1 MVAKFIRRP
10 VLSMVIA
17 IVIMLLGLLAIS
29 QSSVE
34 QFPEIAPPEVNVTA
48 QYPGANAEVLTKTVV
63 RPLERAINGVAG
75 LKYMIS
81 TAGNDGT
88 AILQMR
94 FQTGTDPEMAAV
106 NVQNRVSTVVGEL
119 PAEVRQNGL
128 EVKKEVNSM
137 LMYLNI
143 SSNDPSLDEKFLYNF
158 AQINIYDELKR
169 IDGVGFIDVMGQREY
184 AIRVWLKPDRLTA
197 YNLSANE
204 VLEALQAQ
212 NVEAAPGQLGESSDK
227 HPQAMQ
233 FALRYTGK
241 FTDEKQYGNIVVKSD
256 SDGRIVRLKD
266 IADVELSTAFFDV
279 KAKKDGRPAASIL
292 LKQLP
297 GSNASDVIKKVK
309 ARMSE
314 LKKDTFL
321 PGMDYSIGYDVSQFL
336 EASIHEVI
344 KTLAIAFVL
353 VSLVVFLFL
362 QNFRSTLIPTLAIPV
377 SLVGTFFFMPYFGL
391 SINMITLFALV
402 LAIGVVVDDAI
413 VVVEAVHTKM
423 ERLGVGPLEATT
435 AAMREITGA
444 IISMTLVMV
453 AVFIPVSFMGGPVGM
468 FYRQFAITMGIS
480 VIISCITALTLSPA
494 LCALIL
500 RPVRKASRTPK
511 GFVGRL
517 LAGFERW
524 YQQIELRYRR
534 IVEIIVNRRM
544 VTFGVLIAFA
554 LGTWGLSAI
563 TPTGFI
569 PGEDQGTIYCS
580 ITLPRAATIERTE
593 KVVDQVQQIAN
604 GIDGVESVSSLAGQ
618 NIMVDGTGPIYGTL
632 IINLDSWSRRKHSAD
647 DIIAVLYAK
656 TRHIKSGEVEF
667 FAPPPV
673 SGYTSAGGFEFYLQD
688 KSGKDDQNEMQRV
701 TDHFIEMLRQR
712 PEIQSAVTIFDANFP
727 QYLIN
732 VDYEKAAQKGVTV
745 EAAMG
750 NLQTLIGGEYASNF
764 VRFGKMFKVMVQAD
778 PLYRV
783 TPDDVLN
790 LNVKNDA
797 GLMVP
802 YSSFVTLGRTYGPE
816 KIMRYNMYTA
826 AQITG
831 DAAPGYSTGDVIK
844 AIQEVAQASLPKGY
858 GFEWSGITLDEVTS
872 GGKGMLIFLVS
883 ILFIYLVLA
892 AQYESFLLP
901 FPVLLFLPLGMFGS
915 FAFLVLLGL
924 ENNIYAQIALL
935 MLIGILGK
943 NAILIVEYA
952 VQRRCAG
959 RTIVQ
964 SAVEAVSVRLRP
976 ILMTSFSFVA
986 GLVPLIFAA
995 GVGANGNRTIGSAAA
1010 GGMIFGTV
1018 LGVLLIPGLYVVF
1031 AVFSENISKKKART
1045 SSQLTEKQEEYE
1057 EVF

>member
-1 MVAKFIRRP
+1 
-10 VLSMVIA
+10 
-17 IVIMLLGLLAIS
+17 
-29 QSSVE
+29 
-34 QFPEIAPPEVNVTA
+34 
-48 QYPGANAEVLTKTVV
+48 
-63 RPLERAINGVAG
+63 
-75 LKYMIS
+75 
-81 TAGNDGT
+81 
-88 AILQMR
+88 
-94 FQTGTDPEMAAV
+94 
-106 NVQNRVSTVVGEL
+106 
-119 PAEVRQNGL
+119 
-128 EVKKEVNSM
+128 
-137 LMYLNI
+137 
-143 SSNDPSLDEKFLYNF
+143 
-158 AQINIYDELKR
+158 
-169 IDGVGFIDVMGQREY
+169 
-184 AIRVWLKPDRLTA
+184 
-197 YNLSANE
+197 
-204 VLEALQAQ
+204 
-212 NVEAAPGQLGESSDK
+212 
-227 HPQAMQ
+227 
-233 FALRYTGK
+233 
-241 FTDEKQYGNIVVKSD
+241 
-256 SDGRIVRLKD
+256 
-266 IADVELSTAFFDV
+266 
-279 KAKKDGRPAASIL
+279 
-292 LKQLP
+292 
-297 GSNASDVIKKVK
+297 
-309 ARMSE
+309 
-314 LKKDTFL
+314 
-321 PGMDYSIGYDVSQFL
+321 
-336 EASIHEVI
+336 
-344 KTLAIAFVL
+344 
-353 VSLVVFLFL
+353 
-362 QNFRSTLIPTLAIPV
+362 
-377 SLVGTFFFMPYFGL
+377 
-391 SINMITLFALV
+391 
-402 LAIGVVVDDAI
+402 
-413 VVVEAVHTKM
+413 
-423 ERLGVGPLEATT
+423 
-435 AAMREITGA
+435 
-444 IISMTLVMV
+444 
-453 AVFIPVSFMGGPVGM
+453 
-468 FYRQFAITMGIS
+468 
-480 VIISCITALTLSPA
+480 
-494 LCALIL
+494 
-500 RPVRKASRTPK
+500 
-511 GFVGRL
+511 
-517 LAGFERW
+517 
-524 YQQIELRYRR
+524 
-534 IVEIIVNRRM
+534 
-544 VTFGVLIAFA
+544 
-554 LGTWGLSAI
+554 
-563 TPTGFI
+563 
-569 PGEDQGTIYCS
+569 
-580 ITLPRAATIERTE
+580 
-593 KVVDQVQQIAN
+593 
-604 GIDGVESVSSLAGQ
+604 
-618 NIMVDGTGPIYGTL
+618 
-632 IINLDSWSRRKHSAD
+632 
-647 DIIAVLYAK
+647 
-656 TRHIKSGEVEF
+656 
-667 FAPPPV
+667 
-673 SGYTSAGGFEFYLQD
+673 
-688 KSGKDDQNEMQRV
+688 
-701 TDHFIEMLRQR
+701 
-712 PEIQSAVTIFDANFP
+712 
-727 QYLIN
+727 
-732 VDYEKAAQKGVTV
+732 
-745 EAAMG
+745 MG

>member
-1 MVAKFIRRP
+1 MIEKFIHRP

-17 IVIMLLGLLAIS
+17 IVITLLGLLAIS

-34 QFPEIAPPEVNVTA
+34 QFPDIAPPEVNITA

-63 RPLERAINGVAG
+63 RPLERVINGVPG
-75 LKYMIS
+75 MKYMIS

-88 AILQMR
+88 AIIQIR
-94 FQTGTDPEMAAV
+94 FQTGADPEMAAV

-143 SSNDPSLDEKFLYNF
+143 SSSDPSLDEKFLYNF
-158 AQINIYDELKR
+158 AQINVYDELKR
-169 IDGVGFIDVMGQREY
+169 IEGVGFIDVMGQREY

-204 VLEALQAQ
+204 VLDALQEQ
-212 NVEAAPGQLGESSDK
+212 NIEAAPGQIGESSDK
-227 HPQAMQ
+227 HPQSMQ

-241 FTDEKQYGNIVVKSD
+241 FTDEKQYGDIIIKSD
-256 SDGRIVRLKD
+256 ADGRIVRLKD
-266 IADVELSTAFFDV
+266 VADVELSTAFFDV
-279 KAKKDGRPAASIL
+279 KAKKDGRPAASIM

-309 ARMSE
+309 SRMAE

-321 PGMDYSIGYDVSQFL
+321 PGMDYSISYDVSTFL
-336 EASIHEVI
+336 EASMHEVI
-344 KTLAIAFVL
+344 KTLIIAFLL
-353 VSLVVFLFL
+353 VSLVVFIFL
-362 QNFRSTLIPTLAIPV
+362 QDFRSTLIPSLAVPV
-377 SLVGTFFFMPYFGL
+377 SLIGTFFFMPYFGL
-391 SINMITLFALV
+391 SINMITLFGLV
-402 LAIGVVVDDAI
+402 LAIGIVVDNAI
-413 VVVEAVHTKM
+413 VVVEAVHSKM
-423 ERLGVGPLEATT
+423 EKHGVGPVEATV

-444 IISMTLVMV
+444 IVAMTLVMV
-453 AVFIPVSFMGGPVGM
+453 AVFIPVTFMGGPVGV
-468 FYRQFAITMGIS
+468 FYRQFAITMAIS
-480 VIISCITALTLSPA
+480 VVISGITALTLSPA

-500 RPVRKASRTPK
+500 RPVRKADGAPR
-511 GFVGRL
+511 GGIRRL
-517 LAGFERW
+517 LWRFDCW
-524 YQQIELRYRR
+524 YQGVEHRYRR
-534 IVEIIVNRRM
+534 VVEAIVNRRT
-544 VTFGVLIAFA
+544 VTFGALIVFA

-563 TPTGFI
+563 IPTGFI
-569 PGEDQGTIYCS
+569 PSEDQGTIYGS

-593 KVVDQVQQIAN
+593 KVVDEVQKIAN
-604 GIDGVESVSSLAGQ
+604 GIEGVESVSSLAGQ
-618 NIMVDGTGPIYGTL
+618 NIMVDGTGSIYGTL
-632 IINLDSWSRRKHSAD
+632 IINLDSWSKRKHSAD
-647 DIIAVLYAK
+647 EVIAELYEK
-656 TRHIKSGEVEF
+656 TQHIKSGEVEF

-673 SGYTSAGGFEFYLQD
+673 SGYSSAGGFELYLQD
-688 KSGKDDQNEMQRV
+688 RSGNDDQNEMQRV
-701 TDHFIEMLRQR
+701 TDRFIEVLKKR
-712 PEIQSAVTIFDANFP
+712 PEIHSAFTIFDANFP

-732 VDYEKAAQKGVTV
+732 IDYEKAAQKGVTV
-745 EAAMG
+745 DAAMG

-783 TPDDVLN
+783 SPEDVLK

-802 YSSFVTLGRTYGPE
+802 YSSFVRLDRVYGPE

-826 AQITG
+826 AQISG
-831 DAAPGYSTGDVIK
+831 DAAAGYSSGDVIK
-844 AIQEVAQASLPKGY
+844 AIQEVAKASLPKGY
-858 GFEWSGITLDEVTS
+858 GYEWSGITLDEVNS
-872 GGKGMLIFLVS
+872 GGTGMLIFLVS
-883 ILFIYLVLA
+883 LLFIYLILA

-915 FAFLVLLGL
+915 FAFLALLGL

-952 VQRRCAG
+952 AQRRRAG
-959 RTIVQ
+959 RSIVQ

-976 ILMTSFSFVA
+976 ILMTSFAFVA
-986 GLVPLIFAA
+986 GLVPLMVAT

-1018 LGVLLIPGLYVVF
+1018 LGVLVIPGLYVVF
-1031 AVFSENISKKKART
+1031 AAVSEKMSKKEERL
-1045 SSQLTEKQEEYE
+1045 SPQLPEKHKEYE
-1057 EVF
+1057 EVL